1 MKTVIGMDL
10 SLTATGLAEV
20 QDGEVV
26 TTYRVRSTGKKD
38 DDLAARGER
47 LESLSTQIIEWVM
60 EGDDPDLVVIESPA
74 YGAKFGSPHDRSGL
88 WWLVVKNVLGLGF
101 PIATV
106 APMSRAKYGTG
117 RGNARK
123 PDVLEAVK
131 VNYGPFVASPYGIP
145 DDNVADAIL
154 LAAMG
159 ARVLGEPVAC
169 EGQLPKAHVDAIDKM
184 ALPEGLKAA

>member
-1 MKTVIGMDL
+1 MATVIGLDL

-26 TTYRVRSTGKKD
+26 TTYRVKSAGKKD
-38 DDLAARGER
+38 DDLEARGKR
-47 LESLSTQIIEWVM
+47 LKRLSDEIMEWVL

-88 WWLVVKNVLGLGF
+88 WWSIVSRLMAEGF

-123 PDVLEAVK
+123 PDVLEAVR

-145 DDNVADAIL
+145 DDNVADAVL

-159 ARVLGEPVAC
+159 ARIIGEPVEC
-169 EGQLPKAHVDAIDKM
+169 EGDLPTTHLSALDKV
-184 ALPEGLKAA
+184 ALPFGLIAA

>member
-1 MKTVIGMDL
+1 MSTVIGLDL

-26 TTYRVRSTGKKD
+26 TTYRVKSAGKKD
-38 DDLAARGER
+38 DNLAAREER
-47 LESLSTQIIEWVM
+47 LSSLADQIIEWVL

-88 WWLVVKNVLGLGF
+88 WWMVVKALRREGF

-123 PDVLEAVK
+123 PDVLEAVR
-131 VNYGPFVASPYGIP
+131 VNYGPYVASPYGIP

-159 ARVLGEPVAC
+159 ARILGDPVTC
-169 EGQLPKAHVDAIDKM
+169 EGDLPKAQLDSLDKVAM
-184 ALPEGLKAA
+184 P